1 VTGALRRRPRP
12 TPDERRRRRQLVGL
26 LTRLVLCSFVLALV
40 YLVVRALDVVLVE
53 FLTVAARPSVVSR
66 LLGTEMLIG
75 DTRARQVRRVKLLFL
90 AFFLLHYWLL
100 VTRDVIVYDGIT
112 TFDLDLV
119 CTSRGRKSC
128 RRPLTFDLVLHTQW
142 SYAVAAIL
150 RGPGGQRAPHFPEW
164 GSRIRL

>member
-1 VTGALRRRPRP
+1 VEKDLADGPCPPSRRRRRRRRGNGAVTGALRRRPRP

-40 YLVVRALDVVLVE
+40 YLVVRALDVILVE

-100 VTRDVIVYDGIT
+100 VTRDVISDVIVYDGIT

-119 CTSRGRKSC
+119 CTSRAENPAG
-128 RRPLTFDLVLHTQW
+128 DL
-142 SYAVAAIL
+142 
-150 RGPGGQRAPHFPEW
+150 
-164 GSRIRL
+164 

>member
-1 VTGALRRRPRP
+1 MTGALRRRPRP

-100 VTRDVIVYDGIT
+100 VTRDVISDVIVYDGIT

-119 CTSRGRKSC
+119 CTSRAENPAG
-128 RRPLTFDLVLHTQW
+128 DL
-142 SYAVAAIL
+142 
-150 RGPGGQRAPHFPEW
+150 
-164 GSRIRL
+164 

>member
-1 VTGALRRRPRP
+1 MTGALRRRPRP
-12 TPDERRRRRQLVGL
+12 TPDERRRRRQLVDL

-40 YLVVRALDVVLVE
+40 YLVVRALDVILVE

-100 VTRDVIVYDGIT
+100 VTRDVISDVIVYDGIT

-119 CTSRGRKSC
+119 CTSRAENPAG
-128 RRPLTFDLVLHTQW
+128 DL
-142 SYAVAAIL
+142 
-150 RGPGGQRAPHFPEW
+150 
-164 GSRIRL
+164 

>member
-1 VTGALRRRPRP
+1 MTGALRRPPRP

-40 YLVVRALDVVLVE
+40 YLVVRALDVILVE

-100 VTRDVIVYDGIT
+100 VTRDVISDVIVYDGIT

-119 CTSRGRKSC
+119 CTSRAENPTG
-128 RRPLTFDLVLHTQW
+128 DL
-142 SYAVAAIL
+142 
-150 RGPGGQRAPHFPEW
+150 
-164 GSRIRL
+164 

>member
-1 VTGALRRRPRP
+1 MTGALRRRPRP

-40 YLVVRALDVVLVE
+40 YLVVRALDVILVE

-100 VTRDVIVYDGIT
+100 VTRDVISDVIVYDGIT

-119 CTSRGRKSC
+119 CTSRAENPAG
-128 RRPLTFDLVLHTQW
+128 DL
-142 SYAVAAIL
+142 
-150 RGPGGQRAPHFPEW
+150 
-164 GSRIRL
+164 